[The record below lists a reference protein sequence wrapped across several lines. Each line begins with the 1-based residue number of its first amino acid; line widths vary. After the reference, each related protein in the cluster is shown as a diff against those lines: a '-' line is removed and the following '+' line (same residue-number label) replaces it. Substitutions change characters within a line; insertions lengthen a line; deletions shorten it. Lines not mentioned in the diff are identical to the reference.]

1 MKILK
6 GWKKFN
12 EAYNGNHGSWNAD
25 RDHFDENKEKIKD
38 VEFVLHKNGVYSLD
52 LNLDLRQIGA
62 DMIIPN
68 IRSASQHPYC
78 LVSKDKTLLY
88 KLEEYLKGLE
98 FDDFNGVEWYSTT
111 SVNNAACPFLGE
123 KEVIHCGFPYFG
135 KTGNSTREKYSEPM
149 MCEIT
154 KEDLLVTSTRDN
166 FTNVSNNLIMNDELW
181 NRCKQNMGDLP
192 EGKVFSYFTVYSHGK
207 PTEDRSNSDG
217 WGHLELGIDVT
228 EGLKKFLNM

>member
-12 EAYNGNHGSWNAD
+12 EDNHGSWNAD
-25 RDHFDENKEKIKD
+25 RDHFDKNKEKIKN
-38 VEFVLHKNGVYSLD
+38 VEFVLHNNGVYSLD
-52 LNLDLRQIGA
+52 LSLDLREIGA

-68 IRSASQHPYC
+68 IESASKHPYC

-98 FDDFNGVEWYSTT
+98 FDDFNGVEWYSTRP
-111 SVNNAACPFLGE
+111 VNNAVCPFLGE
-123 KEVIHCGFPYFG
+123 KEVPYFG
-135 KTGNSTREKYSEPM
+135 RINSRNNELKYSEPM

-154 KEDLLVTSTRDN
+154 KEDLLSQSTRNN
-166 FTNVSNNLIMNDELW
+166 FTDVTNNLIMNDELW
-181 NRCKQNMGDLP
+181 DRCKQNMGDLP
-192 EGKVFSYFTVYSHGK
+192 EGKVFSYFTVYSHKGQ
-207 PTEDRSNSDG
+207 E
-217 WGHLELGIDVT
+217 HLELGIDVT

>member
-6 GWKKFN
+6 GWEKFN
-12 EAYNGNHGSWNAD
+12 ENDSRY
-25 RDHFDENKEKIKD
+25 HFDENKPKIEN
-38 VEFVLHKNGVYSLD
+38 VEFVLNKNGVYSLD

-68 IRSASQHPYC
+68 IRSVSQHPYC

-98 FDDFNGVEWYSTT
+98 FDDFNGVEWYDSRP
-111 SVNNAACPFLGE
+111 VNNAVCPFLGE
-123 KEVIHCGFPYFG
+123 KEVPYFG
-135 KTGNSTREKYSEPM
+135 RTGNSTREKYSEPM

-154 KEDLLVTSTRDN
+154 KEDLLVPSTRDN
-166 FTNVSNNLIMNDELW
+166 FTNVTNNLIMNDELW
-181 NRCKQNMGDLP
+181 NRCKENMGDLP

-207 PTEDRSNSDG
+207 DRSNSDG

-228 EGLKKFLNM
+228 EGLKKFLNK

>member
-6 GWKKFN
+6 GWEKFN
-12 EAYNGNHGSWNAD
+12 ENDSRY
-25 RDHFDENKEKIKD
+25 HFDENKPKIEN

-68 IRSASQHPYC
+68 IRSASWHPYC

-98 FDDFNGVEWYSTT
+98 FDDFNGVEWYDSR
-111 SVNNAACPFLGE
+111 SVNNAVCPFLGE
-123 KEVIHCGFPYFG
+123 KEVPYFG
-135 KTGNSTREKYSEPM
+135 RNKEKYSEPM

-154 KEDLLVTSTRDN
+154 KEDLLVPSTREN

-207 PTEDRSNSDG
+207 DRSRRNSDG

>member
-1 MKILK
+1 MICTKIELNNMKILK

-12 EAYNGNHGSWNAD
+12 ENDSRY
-25 RDHFDENKEKIKD
+25 HFDENKPKIEN

-68 IRSASQHPYC
+68 IISHSWHPYC
-78 LVSKDKTLLY
+78 LASKDKTLLY

-98 FDDFNGVEWYSTT
+98 FDDFNGVEWYDSRP
-111 SVNNAACPFLGE
+111 VNNAVCPFLGE
-123 KEVIHCGFPYFG
+123 KEVPYFG
-135 KTGNSTREKYSEPM
+135 RNQKYSEPM

-154 KEDLLVTSTRDN
+154 KEDLLVPSTREN
-166 FTNVSNNLIMNDELW
+166 FTNVTNNLIMNDELW
-181 NRCKQNMGDLP
+181 NRCKENMGDFP
-192 EGKVFSYFTVYSHGK
+192 EGKVFSYFTVYSHKGK
-207 PTEDRSNSDG
+207 
-217 WGHLELGIDVT
+217 HLELGIDVT

>member
-6 GWKKFN
+6 GWEKFN
-12 EAYNGNHGSWNAD
+12 EDNHGTANAS
-25 RDHFDENKEKIKD
+25 RYHFDENKEKIKD
-38 VEFVLHKNGVYSLD
+38 VEFVLHNNGVYSLD

-68 IRSASQHPYC
+68 IRSVSQHPYC

-111 SVNNAACPFLGE
+111 SVNNAVCPFLGE
-123 KEVIHCGFPYFG
+123 KEVPYFG
-135 KTGNSTREKYSEPM
+135 RTGNSTREKYSEPM

-154 KEDLLVTSTRDN
+154 KEDLLSSSNRTYTRDN
-166 FTNVSNNLIMNDELW
+166 FTDVTNNLIMNDELW
-181 NRCKQNMGDLP
+181 DRCKQNMGDLP
-192 EGKVFSYFTVYSHGK
+192 EGKVFSYFTVYSHKGK
-207 PTEDRSNSDG
+207 E
-217 WGHLELGIDVT
+217 HLELGIDVT

>member
-6 GWKKFN
+6 GWEKFN
-12 EAYNGNHGSWNAD
+12 EDNHGTANAS
-25 RDHFDENKEKIKD
+25 RYHFDENKEKIKD
-38 VEFVLHKNGVYSLD
+38 VEFVLNKNGVYSLD

-68 IRSASQHPYC
+68 IRSHSWHPYC

-98 FDDFNGVEWYSTT
+98 FDDFNGVEWYDSRP
-111 SVNNAACPFLGE
+111 VNNAVCPFLGE
-123 KEVIHCGFPYFG
+123 KEVPYFG
-135 KTGNSTREKYSEPM
+135 RTGNSTREKYSEPM

-154 KEDLLVTSTRDN
+154 KEDLLVPSTRDN
-166 FTNVSNNLIMNDELW
+166 FTNVTNNLIMNDELW
-181 NRCKQNMGDLP
+181 NRCKENMGDLP
-192 EGKVFSYFTVYSHGK
+192 EGKVFSYFTVYSHKGK
-207 PTEDRSNSDG
+207 E
-217 WGHLELGIDVT
+217 HLELGIDVT

>member
-6 GWKKFN
+6 GWEKFN
-12 EAYNGNHGSWNAD
+12 ENDSRY
-25 RDHFDENKEKIKD
+25 HFDENKEKIKD

-68 IRSASQHPYC
+68 IISSSWHPYC

-98 FDDFNGVEWYSTT
+98 FDDFNGVEWYDSRP
-111 SVNNAACPFLGE
+111 VNNAVCPFLGE
-123 KEVIHCGFPYFG
+123 KEVPYFG
-135 KTGNSTREKYSEPM
+135 RTGNSTREKYSEPM

-154 KEDLLVTSTRDN
+154 KEDLLSPSD
-166 FTNVSNNLIMNDELW
+166 VSNNLIMNDELW
-181 NRCKQNMGDLP
+181 DRCKQNMGDLP

>member
-12 EAYNGNHGSWNAD
+12 EANHGSWNAD

-68 IRSASQHPYC
+68 IRSHSWHPYC

-98 FDDFNGVEWYSTT
+98 FDDFNGVEWYSTRP
-111 SVNNAACPFLGE
+111 VNNAVCPFLGE
-123 KEVIHCGFPYFG
+123 KEVPYFG
-135 KTGNSTREKYSEPM
+135 RNQKYSQPM

-154 KEDLLVTSTRDN
+154 KEDLLVPSTRDN
-166 FTNVSNNLIMNDELW
+166 FTNVTNNLIMNDELW
-181 NRCKQNMGDLP
+181 NRCKENMGDLP

-207 PTEDRSNSDG
+207 DRSNSDG

>member
-98 FDDFNGVEWYSTT
+98 FDDFNGVEWYDFA

-123 KEVIHCGFPYFG
+123 KEVPYFG
-135 KTGNSTREKYSEPM
+135 RNQKYSEPM

-154 KEDLLVTSTRDN
+154 KEDLLVPSTRDN

>member
-12 EAYNGNHGSWNAD
+12 EANHGSWNAD

-68 IRSASQHPYC
+68 IRSHSWHPYC

-98 FDDFNGVEWYSTT
+98 FDDFNGVEWYDSRP
-111 SVNNAACPFLGE
+111 VNNAVCPFLGE
-123 KEVIHCGFPYFG
+123 KEVPYFG
-135 KTGNSTREKYSEPM
+135 RNQKYSQPM

-154 KEDLLVTSTRDN
+154 KEDLLVPSTRDN
-166 FTNVSNNLIMNDELW
+166 FTNVTNNLIMNDELW
-181 NRCKQNMGDLP
+181 NRCKENMGDLP

-207 PTEDRSNSDG
+207 DRSNSDG

>member
-6 GWKKFN
+6 GWEKFN
-12 EAYNGNHGSWNAD
+12 ENAS
-25 RDHFDENKEKIKD
+25 RYHFDENKEKIKD
-38 VEFVLHKNGVYSLD
+38 VEFVLHNNGVYSLD

-68 IRSASQHPYC
+68 IRSHSWHPYC

-111 SVNNAACPFLGE
+111 SVNNAVCPFLGE
-123 KEVIHCGFPYFG
+123 KEVPYFG
-135 KTGNSTREKYSEPM
+135 RNQKYSEPM

-154 KEDLLVTSTRDN
+154 KEDLLSSSNRTYTRDN
-166 FTNVSNNLIMNDELW
+166 FTDVTNNLIMNDELW
-181 NRCKQNMGDLP
+181 DRCKQNMGDLP
-192 EGKVFSYFTVYSHGK
+192 EGKVFSYFTVYSHKGK
-207 PTEDRSNSDG
+207 E
-217 WGHLELGIDVT
+217 HLELGIDVT
-228 EGLKKFLNM
+228 EGLKKFLNK

>member
-12 EAYNGNHGSWNAD
+12 EDNHGSWNAD
-25 RDHFDENKEKIKD
+25 RDHFDENKEKIKN
-38 VEFVLHKNGVYSLD
+38 VEFVLHNNGVYSLD

-98 FDDFNGVEWYSTT
+98 FDDFNGVEWYDFA

-123 KEVIHCGFPYFG
+123 KEVPYFG
-135 KTGNSTREKYSEPM
+135 RTGNMQREKYSEPM

-154 KEDLLVTSTRDN
+154 KEDLLVPSTRDN

-192 EGKVFSYFTVYSHGK
+192 EGKVFSYFTVYSHKGK
-207 PTEDRSNSDG
+207 E
-217 WGHLELGIDVT
+217 HLELGIDVT
-228 EGLKKFLNM
+228 EGLKKFLNK

>member
-12 EAYNGNHGSWNAD
+12 ENDSRY
-25 RDHFDENKEKIKD
+25 HFDENKPKIEN
-38 VEFVLHKNGVYSLD
+38 VEFVLNKNGVYSLD

-68 IRSASQHPYC
+68 IISSSWHPYC

-98 FDDFNGVEWYSTT
+98 FDDFNGVEWYDSRP
-111 SVNNAACPFLGE
+111 VNNAVCPFLGE
-123 KEVIHCGFPYFG
+123 KEVPYFG
-135 KTGNSTREKYSEPM
+135 RTGNSTREKYSEPM

-154 KEDLLVTSTRDN
+154 KEDLLSPSD
-166 FTNVSNNLIMNDELW
+166 VSNNLIMNDELW
-181 NRCKQNMGDLP
+181 DRCKQNMGDLP

-207 PTEDRSNSDG
+207 DRSNSDG

>member
-12 EAYNGNHGSWNAD
+12 EANHGSWNAD

-52 LNLDLRQIGA
+52 LNLDLTQIGA

-68 IRSASQHPYC
+68 IISSSWHPYC

-98 FDDFNGVEWYSTT
+98 FDDFNGVEWYDFA

-123 KEVIHCGFPYFG
+123 KEVPYFG
-135 KTGNSTREKYSEPM
+135 RNQKYSQPM

-154 KEDLLVTSTRDN
+154 KEDLLVPS
-166 FTNVSNNLIMNDELW
+166 NVSNNLIMNDELW

-207 PTEDRSNSDG
+207 DRSNSDG

>member
-6 GWKKFN
+6 GWEKFN
-12 EAYNGNHGSWNAD
+12 ENDSRY
-25 RDHFDENKEKIKD
+25 HFDENKEKIKD

-52 LNLDLRQIGA
+52 LNLDLTQIGA

-68 IRSASQHPYC
+68 IISSSWHPYC

-98 FDDFNGVEWYSTT
+98 FDDFNGVEWYDSRP
-111 SVNNAACPFLGE
+111 VNNAVCPFLGE
-123 KEVIHCGFPYFG
+123 KEVPYFG
-135 KTGNSTREKYSEPM
+135 RTGNSTREKYSEPM

-154 KEDLLVTSTRDN
+154 KEDLLSPSD
-166 FTNVSNNLIMNDELW
+166 VSNNLIMNDELW
-181 NRCKQNMGDLP
+181 DRCKQNMGDLP

>member
-6 GWKKFN
+6 GWEKFN
-12 EAYNGNHGSWNAD
+12 EDNHGTANAS
-25 RDHFDENKEKIKD
+25 RYHFDENKEKIKD
-38 VEFVLHKNGVYSLD
+38 VEFVLHNNGVYSLD

-68 IRSASQHPYC
+68 IRSHSWHPYC

-111 SVNNAACPFLGE
+111 SVNNAVCPFLGE
-123 KEVIHCGFPYFG
+123 KEVPYFG
-135 KTGNSTREKYSEPM
+135 RTGNSTRKKYSEPM

-154 KEDLLVTSTRDN
+154 KEDLLSQSTRNN
-166 FTNVSNNLIMNDELW
+166 FTDVTNNLIMNDELW
-181 NRCKQNMGDLP
+181 DRCKQNMGDLP

>member
-12 EAYNGNHGSWNAD
+12 EDNHGTANAS
-25 RDHFDENKEKIKD
+25 RYHFDENKEKIKD
-38 VEFVLHKNGVYSLD
+38 VEFVLHNNGVYSLD

-68 IRSASQHPYC
+68 IRSHSWHPYC

-111 SVNNAACPFLGE
+111 SVNNAVCPFLGE
-123 KEVIHCGFPYFG
+123 KEVPYFG
-135 KTGNSTREKYSEPM
+135 RTGNSTREKYSEPM

-154 KEDLLVTSTRDN
+154 KEDLLSSSNRTYTRDN
-166 FTNVSNNLIMNDELW
+166 FTDVTNNLIMNDELW
-181 NRCKQNMGDLP
+181 DRCKQNMGDLP
-192 EGKVFSYFTVYSHGK
+192 EGKVFSYFTVYSHKGK
-207 PTEDRSNSDG
+207 E
-217 WGHLELGIDVT
+217 HLELGIDVT
-228 EGLKKFLNM
+228 EGLKNFLNM

>member
-1 MKILK
+1 MKIKILK
-6 GWKKFN
+6 GWGKFN
-12 EAYNGNHGSWNAD
+12 EDNHGTANAS
-25 RDHFDENKEKIKD
+25 RYHFDENKEKIKD

-123 KEVIHCGFPYFG
+123 KEVPYFG
-135 KTGNSTREKYSEPM
+135 RNQKYSQPM

-154 KEDLLVTSTRDN
+154 KEDLLVPS
-166 FTNVSNNLIMNDELW
+166 NVSNNLIMNDELW

-207 PTEDRSNSDG
+207 DRSNSDG